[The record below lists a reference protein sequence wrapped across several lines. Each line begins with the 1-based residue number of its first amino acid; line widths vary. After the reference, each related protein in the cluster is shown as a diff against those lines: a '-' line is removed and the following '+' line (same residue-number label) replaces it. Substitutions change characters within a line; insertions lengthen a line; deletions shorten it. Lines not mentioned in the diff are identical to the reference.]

1 MTDKSGDGSASAA
14 GVSFSLKV
22 SATAKRRQQRKPTSG
37 DDDEGA
43 GAAKRHKGEVIAA
56 LEEGSAVDA
65 EGLTDE
71 QRAERKRKEAELV
84 IPLPTSK
91 PWAKQQPPQ
100 QQPGEEED
108 GAKRPTKEP
117 AAETTAASRPDG
129 AAPMSLEEEAVAA
142 LIKEA
147 TAAQA
152 GPRGEGEVE
161 VGDIPLLMKN
171 RIPGMESAGNDE
183 ERFRVDVNVR
193 PAEPG
198 EDEYERV
205 PVEAFGAALLR
216 GMGWKKGEAI
226 GGTNKG
232 LIEPVEFV
240 PRAKGLGLGATVNS
254 ELRPETHKRRTVK
267 PGDSR
272 EAPKQMEARRADG
285 SVKHVR
291 GLSEQLQEVE
301 DLALKRG
308 SFVAI
313 ERGPHSGHVGTA
325 QRIYSRGVDV
335 KLGISGVVV
344 TVQEDFLRT
353 VRRADYQELLAELR
367 KHGRRADGSGP
378 TDRGREQRTNT
389 DQERGD
395 AAKQRPHQAVSA
407 PSTST
412 ERRAKVCVEAQQ
424 TGATNAEWQAWHEKR
439 DAWRPK
445 GPVT

>member
-14 GVSFSLKV
+14 GVSFSLKI
-22 SATAKRRQQRKPTSG
+22 SATAKRRQRKPTSG
-37 DDDEGA
+37 DDEEA
-43 GAAKRHKGEVIAA
+43 EAAKRHKGEVIAA
-56 LEEGSAVDA
+56 LEGGSAVDA
-65 EGLTDE
+65 QGLTDE

-91 PWAKQQPPQ
+91 PWTKQPQ
-100 QQPGEEED
+100 QQQPSGAED
-108 GAKRPTKEP
+108 GAKEP
-117 AAETTAASRPDG
+117 AAETAPASREDG

-147 TAAQA
+147 AAAQA

-171 RIPGMESAGNDE
+171 RIPGMESAANDE

-198 EDEYERV
+198 EGEYERV

-232 LIEPVEFV
+232 LIEPVEFI

-254 ELRPETHKRRTVK
+254 ELRPETHKRRTIK

-313 ERGPHSGHVGTA
+313 ERGAHSGHVGLA

-335 KLGISGVVV
+335 KLGISNVVV

-353 VRRADYQELLAELR
+353 VRRADYQEMLAELR
-367 KHGRRADGSGP
+367 KHGRRTDGSGP
-378 TDRGREQRTNT
+378 TDKGREQRTNT

-395 AAKQRPHQAVSA
+395 AAKHKPRQAEPTS
-407 PSTST
+407 STST
-412 ERRAKVCVEAQQ
+412 ERRTKVWS
-424 TGATNAEWQAWHEKR
+424 GATDRGARMANAGVCLAS
-439 DAWRPK
+439 K
-445 GPVT
+445 GA